1 MEAISLDALTAL
13 EPLPSEEE
21 LLASNTVRDFVAE
34 KILPLIGEHFERH
47 TFPDELNSEV
57 GELGLFG
64 ADHRR
69 LRLRRRELGHLR
81 IDAPETG
88 VRPRGAY
95 VELGVHYTYEGTNE
109 VHSLIIGRGL
119 TGFDAF

>member
-1 MEAISLDALTAL
+1 MEAITLDALTAL

-64 ADHRR
+64 AAI
-69 LRLRRRELGHLR
+69 EGYGF
-81 IDAPETG
+81 AG
-88 VRPRGAY
+88 VNS
-95 VELGVHYTYEGTNE
+95 VTY
-109 VHSLIIGRGL
+109 GL
-119 TGFDAF
+119 LPQKLQDVSVGLMLN